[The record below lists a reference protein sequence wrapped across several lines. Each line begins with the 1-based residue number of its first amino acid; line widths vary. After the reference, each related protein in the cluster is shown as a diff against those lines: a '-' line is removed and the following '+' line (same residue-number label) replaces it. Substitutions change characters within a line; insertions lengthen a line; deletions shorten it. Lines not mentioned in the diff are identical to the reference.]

1 MALILGSV
9 VSACAGGPNRPKIL
23 EAMAVFDRAYI
34 PALVFSDLGK
44 QRETELSLEHL
55 RRSWNDFHLNF
66 YNTKIKYGVNIV
78 DKFWQEDFSRVDAL
92 ITSAEVLISQHKL
105 IGVNEQLEPIRIIF
119 MDLRKRNGLLYFL
132 DGLTT
137 FDGLIDEISNRLVG
151 KVRLQDKEIRELQAL
166 ADTASQVLQGLS
178 DFELKPKLFGFNSD
192 KLAAIN
198 ARLLEQQRLV
208 QKLSQVIQARD
219 LDAVFQS
226 AQDLKPNFIVLYK
239 AFGGFQPIFD
249 AIIKEKQDEPKDN
262 KLDKTK
268 SK

>member
-1 MALILGSV
+1 
-9 VSACAGGPNRPKIL
+9 
-23 EAMAVFDRAYI
+23 
-34 PALVFSDLGK
+34 
-44 QRETELSLEHL
+44 
-55 RRSWNDFHLNF
+55 
-66 YNTKIKYGVNIV
+66 
-78 DKFWQEDFSRVDAL
+78 
-92 ITSAEVLISQHKL
+92 LISQHKL